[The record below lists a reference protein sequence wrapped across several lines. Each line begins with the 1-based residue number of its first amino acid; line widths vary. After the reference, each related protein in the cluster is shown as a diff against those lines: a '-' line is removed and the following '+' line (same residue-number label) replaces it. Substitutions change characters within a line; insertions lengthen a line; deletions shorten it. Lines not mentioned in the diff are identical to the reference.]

1 MVNPRRNQ
9 SPQRWGVQR
18 SDSANEGS
26 VSKIDEISIRENE
39 EMVEKLRKE
48 IAKLDK
54 AIKKYDGCFDISS
67 VVVKREKKQKQLNAL
82 IMLEIPK
89 IGW

>member
-1 MVNPRRNQ
+1 
-9 SPQRWGVQR
+9 
-18 SDSANEGS
+18 
-26 VSKIDEISIRENE
+26 
-39 EMVEKLRKE
+39 MVEKLRKE

-82 IMLEIPK
+82 VMLEIPR
-89 IGW
+89 IDW